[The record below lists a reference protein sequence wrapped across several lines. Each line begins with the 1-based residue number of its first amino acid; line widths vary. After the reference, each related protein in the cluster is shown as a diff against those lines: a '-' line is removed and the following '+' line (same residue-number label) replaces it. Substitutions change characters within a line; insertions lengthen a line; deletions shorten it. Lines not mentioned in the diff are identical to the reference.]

1 MVNTNNQQN
10 NTGSNYNWS
19 FGNNN
24 NTNNNFQASRQGE
37 SFDDRHVISKHN
49 SIYPSQEE
57 ISAIQEI
64 VNCTEKALKLVSDQI
79 AEE

>member
-1 MVNTNNQQN
+1 MVNTNVNPQ

-19 FGNNN
+19 LG
-24 NTNNNFQASRQGE
+24 NTNNNNNFQTSRQSE
-37 SFDDRHVISKHN
+37 SFDDRHVIAKHN

-57 ISAIQEI
+57 INAIQEI